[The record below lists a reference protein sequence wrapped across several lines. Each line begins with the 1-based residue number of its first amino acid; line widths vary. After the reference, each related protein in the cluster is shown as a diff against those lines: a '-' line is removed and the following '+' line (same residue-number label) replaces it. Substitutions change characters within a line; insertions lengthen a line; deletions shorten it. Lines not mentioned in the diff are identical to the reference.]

1 MFLESPR
8 YRFRVLGFMTT
19 VEVGKRITFV
29 AGAMSG
35 LVVAIAGLRFLL
47 SGLPLDRFG
56 QTVFLVASAWVLV
69 AGLMRLIISGIL
81 LVFSVVFDAF
91 EGAMPSAA
99 GFFDFLRRAYGVF
112 SELFLVTGMF
122 YLILNGLAVA
132 LGWASLSR

>member
-1 MFLESPR
+1 
-8 YRFRVLGFMTT
+8 MTT
-19 VEVGKRITFV
+19 EEAGKRITVV

-35 LVVAIAGLRFLL
+35 LVVAIAGLRFLF

-56 QTVFLVASAWVLV
+56 QAVFLLASAWILV
-69 AGLMRLIISGIL
+69 AGLMRLLTSAML

-91 EGAMPSAA
+91 EGAMPSSA
-99 GFFDFLRRAYGVF
+99 GFFHFLRRAYGVF
-112 SELFLVTGMF
+112 FELFLVAGMF